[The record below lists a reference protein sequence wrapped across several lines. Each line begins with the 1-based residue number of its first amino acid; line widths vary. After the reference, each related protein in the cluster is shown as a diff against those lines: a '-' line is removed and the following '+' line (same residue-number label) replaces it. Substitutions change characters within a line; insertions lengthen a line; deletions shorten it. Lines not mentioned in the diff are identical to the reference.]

1 MKSCVLRLDDVDWI
15 NWTGLSL
22 SSEHVLSV
30 CTNSGKC
37 PVSVPLLGKKE
48 PWS

>member
-1 MKSCVLRLDDVDWI
+1 MKSCVLRLDGVDWI

-30 CTNSGKC
+30 RVCALILASA
-37 PVSVPLLGKKE
+37 L
-48 PWS
+48 